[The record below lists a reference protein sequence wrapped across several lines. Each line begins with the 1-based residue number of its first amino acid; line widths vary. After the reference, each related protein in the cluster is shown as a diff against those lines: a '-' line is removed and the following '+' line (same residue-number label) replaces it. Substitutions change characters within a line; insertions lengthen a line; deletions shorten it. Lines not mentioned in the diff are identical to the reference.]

1 VRNVGIKK
9 TAAIGAVLVAASMA
23 LTGCG
28 NNTGG
33 DTDSSSST
41 GSSTGAEIVLTI
53 NTFNNFG
60 FEKSTDTAPG
70 ADLYQ
75 KYMDEHP
82 NITIESTVSATS
94 NDARSA
100 FNTALGTGSGAF
112 DIQAVEI
119 DWMPSLL
126 ANADKLVDLSDTI
139 PADRYQAW
147 KSASAT
153 TADGKLIGA
162 GTDIGPEGIC
172 YRSDLFAKAGLPTD
186 RDEVAALLKGDWAHY
201 FEVGKQFADANTG
214 AYWFDSF
221 AGIWQG
227 MVNQM
232 TEAYVSSDDESIIA
246 TDNADVKAAFDL
258 LTAQGAQSAGL
269 GQWSDDWSAAM
280 KSDTGFAT
288 MLCPAWIVNNV
299 KGGAGEDFVGWDIA
313 DVFPSGYD
321 DSKGG
326 GNWGGSYLVVPEQ
339 SENKEEAMKLV
350 EWLTAP
356 EQQVATFTAA
366 SNYPSAVDAQ
376 SDTAV
381 TGKTDAF
388 LNDAPVGQIFG
399 SRAEAVTVVPYK
411 GGAYFDI
418 NDALVKNL
426 NTIDV
431 DKTAAAA
438 DAWTTWV
445 SAVGAL

>member
-1 VRNVGIKK
+1 MRSIQTKRI
-9 TAAIGAVLVAASMA
+9 AALSAVVVAGSMA
-23 LTGCG
+23 LAGCG
-28 NNTGG
+28 SNNGDGG
-33 DTDSSSST
+33 AAADGKTH
-41 GSSTGAEIVLTI
+41 ITI

-60 FEKSTDTAPG
+60 YAASTDTAPG

-75 KYMDEHP
+75 KYMDANP
-82 NITIESTVSATS
+82 DIVIDVTVSAQS
-94 NDARSA
+94 GDARTA
-100 FNTALGTGSGAF
+100 FTTALGTGSGAY
-112 DIQAVEI
+112 DIQATEI
-119 DWMPSLL
+119 DWMPELM
-126 ANADKLVDLSDTI
+126 ANADKLVDLSDVI
-139 PADRYQAW
+139 PSDRYQDW

-172 YRSDLFAKAGLPTD
+172 YRADLFEAAGLPSD
-186 RDEVAALLKGDWAHY
+186 RESVATLLKGDWSHY
-201 FEVGKQFADANTG
+201 FEVGQQFMAAGTG

-232 TEAYVSSDDESIIA
+232 TEAYISEADESIIA
-246 TDNADVKAAFDL
+246 TDNADVKAAYDL
-258 LTAQGAQSAGL
+258 LSAQTAQSAGL
-269 GQWSDDWSAAM
+269 QQWGEDWSAGM
-280 KSDTGFAT
+280 KSATGFAT
-288 MLCPAWIVNNV
+288 MLCPAWIINNV

-321 DSKGG
+321 DSTGG

-339 SENKEEAMKLV
+339 SKVKEEAKKLV

-356 EQQVATFTAA
+356 EQQVAVFTSA
-366 SNYPSAVDAQ
+366 SNYPSAVEAQ
-376 SDTAV
+376 ADSAV

-388 LNDAPVGQIFG
+388 LNNAPVGEIFG
-399 SRAEAVTVVPYK
+399 NRAEAVTVVPFK

-418 NDALVKNL
+418 NDALVTNL

-431 DKTAAAA
+431 DKTADAATA
-438 DAWTTWV
+438 WDAWVTE
-445 SAVGAL
+445 VGNL